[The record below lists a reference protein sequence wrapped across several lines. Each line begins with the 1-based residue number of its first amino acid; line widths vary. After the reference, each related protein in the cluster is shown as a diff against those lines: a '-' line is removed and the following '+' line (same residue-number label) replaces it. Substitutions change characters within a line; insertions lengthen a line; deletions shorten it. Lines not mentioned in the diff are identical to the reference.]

1 MNEGAGIGLIAGG
14 VALSL
19 ITVFA
24 LWRRAAGAVALGLLV
39 VAGVAVGTG
48 ALLVQE
54 QAGIGEWIITLGAL
68 GALMP
73 VHMRLVFGR
82 PGGRVVAEPPSAA

>member
-14 VALSL
+14 VLAALV
-19 ITVFA
+19 TVFS
-24 LWRRAAGAVALGLLV
+24 LWRRVPWAVAFGLLT

-54 QAGIGEWIITLGAL
+54 QAGPGEWIITLGAL
-68 GALMP
+68 GVLTP

-82 PGGRVVAEPPSAA
+82 PGGGVVAEPPPAA